1 MRAMTKTRAARG
13 VRAGAVAVLLA
24 ALAAC
29 QPSTPPPRAT
39 APPAPKS
46 APAATEA
53 AAPSAPAPAPLAKA
67 PAATLPSMDL
77 PPGPLY
83 SCVVGGTRTAIEY
96 AENVEKL
103 CRRHPEMGPCQYE
116 RDACRKGGGRVYT
129 AKGEEVTP
137 AVEAAYDAKVR
148 RVRFQ
153 ADGGATK
160 P

>member
-1 MRAMTKTRAARG
+1 MHDMMKTRG
-13 VRAGAVAVLLA
+13 SHGLPGIAVAALLLA
-24 ALAAC
+24 LAGC

-39 APPAPKS
+39 APVAPKTAS
-46 APAATEA
+46 AAP
-53 AAPSAPAPAPLAKA
+53 APSAPAPAAVAKA
-67 PAATLPSMDL
+67 PVLPSMDL

-83 SCVVGGTRTAIEY
+83 TCVVAGTRTVIEY

-137 AVEAAYDAKVR
+137 AVEAAYDAKVQ

-160 P
+160 R